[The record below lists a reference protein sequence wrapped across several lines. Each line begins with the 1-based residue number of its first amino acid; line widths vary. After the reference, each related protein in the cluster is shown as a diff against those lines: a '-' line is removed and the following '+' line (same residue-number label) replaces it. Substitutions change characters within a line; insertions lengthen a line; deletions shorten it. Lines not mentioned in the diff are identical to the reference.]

1 MEYEWDEYKRQI
13 NLQKHGLD
21 FAIAYK
27 VYESSEKL
35 TLSSDYAGERREI
48 DLAPVGN
55 ELLVLTMVYTYRGE
69 KVRVISL
76 RKASSKERK
85 LYYETRNN
93 Y

>member
-1 MEYEWDEYKRQI
+1 MEYEWDEHKQQI

-27 VYESSEKL
+27 VYESPDKL
-35 TLSSDYAGERREI
+35 TLSSDYVGERREI

-55 ELLVLTMVYTYRGE
+55 ELLVLTMVYTYRGV

-76 RKASSKERK
+76 RKASRKERR